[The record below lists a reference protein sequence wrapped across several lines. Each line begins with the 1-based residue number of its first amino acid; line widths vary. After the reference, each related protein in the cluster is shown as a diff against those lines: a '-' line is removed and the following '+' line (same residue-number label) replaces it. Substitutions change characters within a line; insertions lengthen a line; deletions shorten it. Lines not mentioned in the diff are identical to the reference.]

1 MLPASTLSQA
11 KANAYASAAASC
23 SPTPVACGSRRRCR
37 SPSQMSAAPSSAN
50 RQAVTLA
57 ENASGTAR
65 VAKPTASVAF
75 ATPIARQR
83 GLGSISH
90 DSSA

>member
-1 MLPASTLSQA
+1 
-11 KANAYASAAASC
+11 
-23 SPTPVACGSRRRCR
+23 
-37 SPSQMSAAPSSAN
+37 MSAAPSSAN

-65 VAKPTASVAF
+65 VAKPTASVAL